1 MTIPRTVTATSVA
14 ATNDSRSVLESATDR
29 VLTALR
35 HAWQAAKEPRKPGYA
50 KNCAGDVLSRP
61 NEPRITPVNQIMAML
76 RDSFERGA
84 AQSDLLTFPDSI
96 THEIE
101 AWYLEREAATPSD
114 FGTAH
119 LNEERAEAE
128 ADIAEAEFQRDPC
141 FRNLKNLEHKH
152 RAHRITAEAQI
163 KAGYASLGMLA

>member
-1 MTIPRTVTATSVA
+1 MTRNLPATSVPV
-14 ATNDSRSVLESATDR
+14 TNDSRSVLESATDR

-35 HAWQAAKEPRKPGYA
+35 HAWQAAKEPRRPGYP
-50 KNCAGDVLSRP
+50 KNTAIEVLSRP

-84 AQSDLLTFPDSI
+84 SQSDLLAFPDAI
-96 THEIE
+96 AHEIE
-101 AWYLEREAATPSD
+101 AWCIERSAENPVD

-119 LNEERAEAE
+119 LNEEKAEAE
-128 ADIAEAEFQRDPC
+128 ADIAEAEFQRDPS

-163 KAGYASLGMLA
+163 KAGYATLGMTA

>member
-1 MTIPRTVTATSVA
+1 MTMPRTVTAPSVSV
-14 ATNDSRSVLESATDR
+14 TNDQRPLLESATDR
-29 VLTALR
+29 VLCALR
-35 HAWQAAKEPRKPGYA
+35 HAWQAATEPRKPGYA
-50 KNCAGDVLSRP
+50 KNCAGEVLSRP

-84 AQSDLLTFPDSI
+84 PQADLLAFPDSI
-96 THEIE
+96 SHEIE
-101 AWYLEREAATPSD
+101 AWYLQRDAAVATD

-119 LNEERAEAE
+119 VSEERAEAE

-152 RAHRITAEAQI
+152 RAHQITAEAQI
-163 KAGYASLGMLA
+163 RAGYAELGMLA